1 LKILKSRRSHS
12 NTAVSPPVANPL
24 YSPTKTVYMQSHVD
38 TNKSEEDGDQD
49 DLDFARPSM
58 IRYTTSSNSRR
69 TRVSAASSSSGYGK
83 QLKAV
88 FVKKIKVFMYNYGS
102 PKVGNYG
109 FKLLYDR
116 IVPNTFRVVVD
127 GDLVVG
133 LPPSGYDHVGTEIMI
148 DNLGSGSIIIDPSF
162 VEKWLRTQMKS
173 KVSAHALLCY
183 GKGLLGLKLAA
194 EYMKQF
200 AEQSARGGQSSNPLR
215 LAVQLRNEHKI
226 ERLVELHH
234 GRNSFTS
241 PTSKSDIEEQKHVTE
256 IPLQT
261 ISTGKKPVLQSTA
274 ESSVPS
280 FSQTIDGHGDTQKEV
295 HVTEEEQQDQVH
307 YDHDVRNM
315 NELLSQMNTFGPAL
329 GLSSVEGWI
338 KKNTIQ
344 RFQGK
349 KDSTTPPHPE
359 T

>member
-1 LKILKSRRSHS
+1 
-12 NTAVSPPVANPL
+12 
-24 YSPTKTVYMQSHVD
+24 
-38 TNKSEEDGDQD
+38 
-49 DLDFARPSM
+49 
-58 IRYTTSSNSRR
+58 
-69 TRVSAASSSSGYGK
+69 
-83 QLKAV
+83 
-88 FVKKIKVFMYNYGS
+88 VKKIKVFMYNYGS

-162 VEKWLRTQMKS
+162 VEKWLRTQLKS

-194 EYMKQF
+194 EYLKQF

-215 LAVQLRNEHKI
+215 LAVQLGNEHKI
-226 ERLVELHH
+226 EKLVGTHQE
-234 GRNSFTS
+234 RNSFTAPS
-241 PTSKSDIEEQKHVTE
+241 NKSDIEQQNGVIE

-261 ISTGKKPVLQSTA
+261 FSGGKQPVSLNTTNSLVPLGHSIISENS
-274 ESSVPS
+274 
-280 FSQTIDGHGDTQKEV
+280 DGGEEPQEATKL
-295 HVTEEEQQDQVH
+295 TEEEQLDQIH
-307 YDHDVRNM
+307 YDNDVRNM
-315 NELLSQMNTFGPAL
+315 NELLSQMNTFGPTL

-349 KDSTTPPHPE
+349 KDSITPPSE